1 MGGGRPGRGGLP
13 ETGCLVFGKR
23 DAREGRVLRMAD
35 KKNWVY
41 TPRQINVK
49 TGICYGM
56 MDLMGGGWNNIVSG
70 VIFAY
75 LTLAQGFN
83 PAIAGTIAAAGRIV
97 DCIWNLVLGQI
108 TDNFYTTKLGQKFGR
123 RHFFL
128 LLGGILFL
136 CVFPLFWF
144 DVRDA
149 SGQPSFVY
157 YLVVY
162 VAMEMII
169 AMLLVPWECLPTEM
183 TRDYEKRTVLSG
195 SRMVISAT
203 GTAMVFLILAAL
215 KQANNPNAYL
225 IAGIA
230 WTIVFVVAIF
240 VSYRGTWE
248 RPLTPEFLA
257 ELEAR
262 PKQSMGEVIKE
273 SFAGYG
279 DAFKNKAFRTH
290 LAVYLL
296 SFTGKDF
303 YSTLLPTF
311 VVCCVSAANG
321 GSTQSW
327 PWIFQAVSIL
337 GIPVTILATKLM
349 VSHGPKY
356 LFTLSYTAIIVSMV
370 AYCGC
375 WFLGIENPFVIFII
389 VSAVYQ
395 FGRAILEFTP
405 WNIFPF
411 MPDVDYIMTRGD
423 RAGLYASVMTFFRKS
438 TGAIAT
444 WVAGI
449 LLNFTGYDAATMK
462 DVASTPQNVEVGITA
477 IFFVGTVLLIAL
489 AFWQSRHV
497 YLNRETH
504 AILKAEIERLEE
516 GGSKAD
522 VTPEA
527 KRVCEELTG
536 HPYESLWP
544 DEKSAM

>member
-1 MGGGRPGRGGLP
+1 MS
-13 ETGCLVFGKR
+13 
-23 DAREGRVLRMAD
+23 D
-35 KKNWVY
+35 KPQKTNWVY
-41 TPRQINVK
+41 TPKEISVQR
-49 TGICYGM
+49 GLCYGM

-108 TDNFYTTKLGQKFGR
+108 TDNFYTTKLGQRFGR
-123 RHFFL
+123 RHFFIL
-128 LLGGILFL
+128 VGGILFL
-136 CVFPLFWF
+136 CVFPLFWL

-183 TRDYEKRTVLSG
+183 TRDYEKRTTLSG

-225 IAGIA
+225 VAGVA
-230 WTIVFVVAIF
+230 WTILFVVAIF
-240 VSYRGTWE
+240 ISYRGTWE
-248 RPLTPEFLA
+248 RPLTPEFIA
-257 ELEAR
+257 ELNAR
-262 PKQSMGEVIKE
+262 PKQSIGEVIKS

-279 DAFKNKAFRTH
+279 YTFRNKAFRTH

-311 VVCCVSAANG
+311 IVCCISGMAG

-327 PWIFQAVSIL
+327 PWIFQAISVI

-349 VSHGPKY
+349 VTHGPRY
-356 LFTLSYTAIIVSMV
+356 LFRLSYVSIIVAMV
-370 AYCGC
+370 VYAGV
-375 WFLGIENPFVIFII
+375 WFLGIENPFIIFIV
-389 VSAVYQ
+389 VSMVYQ

-411 MPDVDYIMTRGD
+411 MPDVDYIMSRGD

-438 TGAIAT
+438 TGALAT

-449 LLNFTGYDAATMK
+449 LLNCTGYNSSAMTSVAT
-462 DVASTPQNVEVGITA
+462 TPQAVQTGITV
-477 IFFVGTVLLIAL
+477 IFFVGTVILIGLAL
-489 AFWQSRHV
+489 ILSRHI
-497 YLNRETH
+497 YLNRDTH
-504 AILKAEIERLEE
+504 AILKAEIERLEA
-516 GGSKAD
+516 GGSKDD
-522 VTPEA
+522 VTSET
-527 KRVCEELTG
+527 KKVCEELTG

-544 DEKSAM
+544 VESAK